1 MNILEAVPQGVR
13 PTTLE
18 HCIGIADS
26 AAILRPIGLSKTQIK
41 DAIVRAFRHLG
52 KPYDFEFDF
61 DSSDKL
67 VCSELVFRAF
77 SGIPELEF
85 PLVDVMGR
93 RTLPPTLIAQKFADE
108 YQLPERQLQLILF
121 LDGHSKGDTA
131 RLGSPSDFAESATRP
146 GLTWLN
152 Q

>member
-1 MNILEAVPQGVR
+1 M
-13 PTTLE
+13 
-18 HCIGIADS
+18 GIADS
-26 AAILRPIGLSKTQIK
+26 AAVLRPSGLSKTQIK
-41 DAIVRAFRHLG
+41 DAISRAFRHLG
-52 KPYDFEFDF
+52 KPYDFQFDF
-61 DSSDKL
+61 DSADKL

-77 SGIPELEF
+77 SGMPELEF

-108 YQLPERQLQLILF
+108 YRLPKRQLELILF
-121 LDGHSKGDTA
+121 LDGHAEGDTA
-131 RLGSPSDFAESATRP
+131 RLGSPSDFAETAARS